1 VEINRLIQIAKFGI
15 PEQRSKNVMITRKL
29 AIAAAILLLSGA
41 GAGPDFAQAQQQPA
55 GQTAAPTATPGGN
68 TAAPAAG
75 NTGMAGP
82 TATPDQGAAGAPG
95 AGAATPNAPAPAA
108 AAPAPSAPPPA
119 AGGTGATTPK
129 ENPYGLRQLWEG
141 QNGKVDWVARG
152 VMILLALMSI
162 GTWYIFFMK
171 FWEQQRVIGQSR
183 QVERR
188 FWSSNNLNEGIDQ
201 LAKNSVFRTVA
212 ESGVRASSG
221 GSGMVNQNDWIAMS
235 LNRQLEEINAR
246 LQGGVAFLASV
257 GSTAPFV
264 GLFGTV
270 WGILNALIAIGVAGQ
285 ASIDKVAGPV
295 GEALIMT
302 AIGLAVAVPAV
313 LLYNY
318 LVRRNKII
326 NEKLRSFASD
336 LQTYLVT
343 KGR

>member
-1 VEINRLIQIAKFGI
+1 MI
-15 PEQRSKNVMITRKL
+15 SKKL
-29 AIAAAILLLSGA
+29 AIAAAIFLLSGIVVGQAYAQPA
-41 GAGPDFAQAQQQPA
+41 GQQPA
-55 GQTAAPTATPGGN
+55 GQTAPQPATPNATNPAGTPDQTAPAQGTPGTASPTA
-68 TAAPAAG
+68 AAPA
-75 NTGMAGP
+75 
-82 TATPDQGAAGAPG
+82 
-95 AGAATPNAPAPAA
+95 APAPAA
-108 AAPAPSAPPPA
+108 PPPTA
-119 AGGTGATTPK
+119 AATTPTS
-129 ENPYGLRQLWEG
+129 NPYGLAALWKG
-141 QNGKVDWVARG
+141 PQGHPDWVARG

-171 FWEQQRVIGQSR
+171 YWEQTRVIGQAR

-188 FWSSNNLNEGIDQ
+188 FWSSNNLNEGIDK

-221 GSGMVNQNDWIAMS
+221 GTGLVNMNDWIAMS

-246 LQGGVAFLASV
+246 LQGGIAFLASV

-270 WGILNALIAIGVAGQ
+270 WGILNALISIGVAGQ

-302 AIGLAVAVPAV
+302 AIGLFVAVPAV
-313 LLYNY
+313 LLYNL
-318 LVRRNKII
+318 LVRRNKVI

-343 KGR
+343 KGK

>member
-1 VEINRLIQIAKFGI
+1 MI
-15 PEQRSKNVMITRKL
+15 SKNLV
-29 AIAAAILLLSGA
+29 IAAAILFLSGI
-41 GAGPDFAQAQQQPA
+41 GAGQVSAQPAAQPA
-55 GQTAAPTATPGGN
+55 GQNTAQPAGQNTAQPAGQNTAQPANPNAATAAPGTANQMATPDQAAPIAAPV
-68 TAAPAAG
+68 AAPAA
-75 NTGMAGP
+75 
-82 TATPDQGAAGAPG
+82 AP
-95 AGAATPNAPAPAA
+95 PAPATK
-108 AAPAPSAPPPA
+108 PPA
-119 AGGTGATTPK
+119 TAATAK

-141 QNGKVDWVARG
+141 ANGKVDWVARG

>member
-1 VEINRLIQIAKFGI
+1 MI
-15 PEQRSKNVMITRKL
+15 SKKL
-29 AIAAAILLLSGA
+29 SIAAAILLLSGIAASESMAQNADQPADQTTAQPATPDTGATPGTGDAAATPDA
-41 GAGPDFAQAQQQPA
+41 GAG
-55 GQTAAPTATPGGN
+55 ATPD
-68 TAAPAAG
+68 ASPAPAA
-75 NTGMAGP
+75 P
-82 TATPDQGAAGAPG
+82 VAA
-95 AGAATPNAPAPAA
+95 APAPAA
-108 AAPAPSAPPPA
+108 PAPAPGA
-119 AGGTGATTPK
+119 ATTEA
-129 ENPYGLRQLWEG
+129 ENPYGLRALWEG

-171 FWEQQRVIGQSR
+171 FWEQQRVLGQSR
-183 QVERR
+183 QVEKR
-188 FWSSNNLNEGIDQ
+188 FWASNNLNEGIDQ

-221 GSGMVNQNDWIAMS
+221 TSGMLNMNDWLAMS

-318 LVRRNKII
+318 LVRRNKVI